1 MADLRGYPHT
11 VWFQGH
17 WGFQH
22 YMEAAGARAQDFKRS
37 ELRRGDLVVIPV
49 NNTNLRPPPERSA
62 RLVGKKTLMPFPY
75 VATMDQVLGAG
86 FYSDLWGPLPFAVGR
101 SSPEIF
107 LLFVV
112 DPVQ

>member
-1 MADLRGYPHT
+1 MAELRGYPHT

-37 ELRRGDLVVIPV
+37 ELTRGDLVVVPV
-49 NNTNLRPPPERSA
+49 NNTNLRPPPEHAA

-75 VATMDQVLGAG
+75 VATMDQALGAG

-101 SSPEIF
+101 ASPETY

-112 DPVQ
+112 DPRP